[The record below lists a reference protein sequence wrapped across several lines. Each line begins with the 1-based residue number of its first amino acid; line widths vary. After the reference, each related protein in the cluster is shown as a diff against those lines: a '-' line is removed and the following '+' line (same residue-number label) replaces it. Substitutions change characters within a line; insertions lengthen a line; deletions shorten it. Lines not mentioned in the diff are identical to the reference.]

1 MLVLDATLTSVL
13 HQLILVLDDGSRQ
26 TSLVCITGVAG
37 VVAYIGALFAY
48 GVIERHDGDF
58 LANCAVE
65 GLFDYTGW
73 GVWTSVALVR
83 VYRSWK
89 LLCRHSVD
97 MWPAWAQ
104 VALLSI
110 PWLVPVVAYSV
121 KPSLSEFNELGN
133 WCDIN
138 VAIDTALYVYGC
150 VPIIGAFFLS
160 FQMRRVRKQMNFYR
174 MQVLQLLFLFVTGT
188 IIFPLLEESLH
199 SDIRRRW
206 IMYDNVV
213 SSTIL
218 FWPPIIEPLYR
229 KLSGDEGYLYSYT
242 KGFSQLPT
250 PAQMRSCLK
259 DQLSLDELRCEFEK
273 FADSKV
279 ARELPD
285 FYKACLD
292 REDISDFFERQAV
305 TTAIID
311 RFIRVDAV
319 QEVNISGA
327 LRNKILTT
335 EITRYNIFDEA
346 MSAVLKI
353 MDTNFS
359 FEFKETE
366 AFKNL
371 EQVVKDEAEELELL
385 RKMNQLPEA
394 EHVEPDSKGLMKFI
408 RRATDSAATGSSKD
422 GSESR
427 CSITRRSS
435 PATLRS
441 SHPEA
446 KESLEDELDDDFDDD
461 PGNSS
466 GGGDEK
472 LCGHRRGV
480 GSQRDPKP
488 VAEEG
493 RLCFAPGAVTGTI
506 SMPAAGIEAEVG
518 AGTGE
523 AVAGSSVVAARVREA
538 TVAPASGAA
547 STLDCSR
554 PASALTSKRTR
565 PSPSVVT
572 RTSIPPTAVSH
583 SSNTIFAVGNP
594 RAVSPQVSAS
604 ASARR
609 PLRGYA
615 RPSAAFG
622 GWSGG
627 GGGGGLTDGAGAGLS
642 ISHVSLA
649 ETYRS
654 SEDSASVSWRS
665 DTIYTHGSSECS
677 SSVSGRGPGGSGQ
690 GRTSGVLV
698 RRAGY
703 NGGGVYC
710 RSSSNLSG
718 TRHDCGDGSDGG
730 FETHQVAIPVSRN
743 GDFHDDSAPREKALP
758 MVEVQ
763 HPSIQF
769 SPTSSAFFSPRQ
781 EDGVTD
787 DVGAG
792 ADGEVGE
799 RWIMNGAVVSARR
812 QTETRAAGL
821 GGEFFCG
828 DGQV

>member
-1 MLVLDATLTSVL
+1 MLVLDAMLTSVL
-13 HQLILVLDDGSRQ
+13 HRLIWVLDDGSRQ

-37 VVAYIGALFAY
+37 IVAYLGALLAY

-89 LLCRHSVD
+89 ILCRHSVD

-110 PWLVPVVAYSV
+110 PWLVPVVAYSI
-121 KPSLSEFNELGN
+121 KPSLSEFNEVGN

-199 SDIRRRW
+199 SDTRRRW
-206 IMYDNVV
+206 IMYDNIV
-213 SSTIL
+213 SSMIL

-259 DQLSLDELRCEFEK
+259 DQLSLEELRCEFEK

-327 LRNKILTT
+327 LRNKILST
-335 EITRYNIFDEA
+335 EITSYNIFDEA
-346 MSAVLKI
+346 MSAVLKV

-359 FEFKETE
+359 FEFKKTE

-371 EQVVKDEAEELELL
+371 EQVVKEEAEELELL

-394 EHVEPDSKGLMKFI
+394 EQMEPDAKGLLKFI

-435 PATLRS
+435 PATLTS
-441 SHPEA
+441 SHPET

-466 GGGDEK
+466 GGGDK
-472 LCGHRRGV
+472 NLCGHQRGAR
-480 GSQRDPKP
+480 SQRDPKP
-488 VAEEG
+488 AAEEEKI
-493 RLCFAPGAVTGTI
+493 CVASGAVTGTK
-506 SMPAAGIEAEVG
+506 SMPAARIEAVVG

-523 AVAGSSVVAARVREA
+523 AVAGSSVVAARVHEA
-538 TVAPASGAA
+538 TIAPASGAA

-565 PSPSVVT
+565 PSPSVLT
-572 RTSIPPTAVSH
+572 GASIPPTAVPSY
-583 SSNTIFAVGNP
+583 SSKTIFAVGNP
-594 RAVSPQVSAS
+594 RAVSPQFSAS
-604 ASARR
+604 ASATR

-615 RPSAAFG
+615 RPSAALG

-627 GGGGGLTDGAGAGLS
+627 GGGLAGGAGAALS
-642 ISHVSLA
+642 ICHVSLA

-677 SSVSGRGPGGSGQ
+677 SSISGRGPGGGGQ
-690 GRTSGVLV
+690 GSTSGVLV

-710 RSSSNLSG
+710 RTSSNLSG

-730 FETHQVAIPVSRN
+730 FETHQVAVPVSRN
-743 GDFHDDSAPREKALP
+743 RDFYEDSAPREIALP
-758 MVEVQ
+758 MVEVP

-781 EDGVTD
+781 DDGVTD

-792 ADGEVGE
+792 SDGEVGE
-799 RWIMNGAVVSARR
+799 TWIMNGAVVSARER
-812 QTETRAAGL
+812 TETRAAAV
-821 GGEFFCG
+821 EEVFFCG

>member
-1 MLVLDATLTSVL
+1 MSTSVL
-13 HQLILVLDDGSRQ
+13 HRLILVLDDGFRQ

-48 GVIERHDGDF
+48 GVIERHEGDF

-89 LLCRHSVD
+89 ILCRHSVD

-110 PWLVPVVAYSV
+110 PWLVPVVAYSI

-138 VAIDTALYVYGC
+138 VAIDTALYVYGG

-160 FQMRRVRKQMNFYR
+160 FQMRRVRKQMNFFR

-199 SDIRRRW
+199 SDIRRTW
-206 IMYDNVV
+206 IMYDNIV
-213 SSTIL
+213 SSIIL

-229 KLSGDEGYLYSYT
+229 KLSGDEDYLYSYT

-259 DQLSLDELRCEFEK
+259 DQLSLEELRCEFEK

-335 EITRYNIFDEA
+335 EITSYNIFDEA

-359 FEFKETE
+359 FEFKKTE

-371 EQVVKDEAEELELL
+371 EQVVKEEAEELELL

-394 EHVEPDSKGLMKFI
+394 EHVEPDSKGLLKFI
-408 RRATDSAATGSSKD
+408 RRVTDSVGTGSSKD

-427 CSITRRSS
+427 YSITRRSS

-441 SHPEA
+441 IHPET

-461 PGNSS
+461 PGNSD
-466 GGGDEK
+466 GGDD
-472 LCGHRRGV
+472 GHRRGT

-488 VAEEG
+488 VAEED
-493 RLCFAPGAVTGTI
+493 RIFFAPGAVTETKG
-506 SMPAAGIEAEVG
+506 MPAVGIEVEVG
-518 AGTGE
+518 AGTGG
-523 AVAGSSVVAARVREA
+523 AVAGSSVVAARVHEA
-538 TVAPASGAA
+538 TIAPASGAA
-547 STLDCSR
+547 STLDCST

-572 RTSIPPTAVSH
+572 GASIPPTAVPSY
-583 SSNTIFAVGNP
+583 SPNTIFAVGNP
-594 RAVSPQVSAS
+594 RDVSPQVSAS
-604 ASARR
+604 AAATR

-615 RPSAAFG
+615 RPSAALG
-622 GWSGG
+622 SWG
-627 GGGGGLTDGAGAGLS
+627 GGGGGLAGGAGAGLS

-665 DTIYTHGSSECS
+665 DTIYTRGSSECS

-690 GRTSGVLV
+690 GSTSGVVV

-703 NGGGVYC
+703 NGGGVYY
-710 RSSSNLSG
+710 RTSSNLNG

-730 FETHQVAIPVSRN
+730 FETHQVAVPVSRN
-743 GDFHDDSAPREKALP
+743 GDFHEDSAPGEMVLP
-758 MVEVQ
+758 MVEAP
-763 HPSIQF
+763 HPSIQY
-769 SPTSSAFFSPRQ
+769 SPTSSAFLSPRQ

-787 DVGAG
+787 DVRAG

-812 QTETRAAGL
+812 QAEARAAGL
-821 GGEFFCG
+821 GREFCCG